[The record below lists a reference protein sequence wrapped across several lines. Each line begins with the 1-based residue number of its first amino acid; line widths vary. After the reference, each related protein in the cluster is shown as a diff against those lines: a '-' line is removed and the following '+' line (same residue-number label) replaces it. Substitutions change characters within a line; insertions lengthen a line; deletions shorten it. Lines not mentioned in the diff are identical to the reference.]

1 MNPYL
6 IIAALVSVFS
16 AGAGGFRLGV
26 DHQKASQI
34 DKAETVAAAVE
45 AASQSAAQA
54 IAALKVKSTTIKSE
68 LQYEVRTNTVY
79 ADCKL
84 TPGGLQLANQ
94 ALAPTGAFT
103 IGSGKLPKVD
113 ATER

>member
-6 IIAALVSVFS
+6 IIACMLAV
-16 AGAGGFRLGV
+16 AGAGYGGFTLGV
-26 DHQKASQI
+26 DHQLASQI

-54 IAALKVKSTTIKSE
+54 IAAIKPKYTTIQSKV
-68 LQYEVRTNTVY
+68 QHEVKTNTVY

-94 ALAPTGAFT
+94 ALAPTGAFA

-113 ATER
+113 AAER